1 MTPDLTDRE
10 ETARF
15 FADLARYTMPFGKY
29 QGVPIDELPLEYLL
43 WFAGKGGFPNG
54 RLGELMAIVCTIK
67 SEGDDTIL
75 RPLRALRREGAQQN
89 PVTRRST
96 S

>member
-1 MTPDLTDRE
+1 MSPDRD

-15 FADLARYTMPFGKY
+15 FADLARYTRPFGKY
-29 QGVPIDELPLEYLL
+29 QGIPIDELPLEYLL
-43 WFAGKGGFPNG
+43 WFQGKGGFPNG

-75 RPLRALRREGAQQN
+75 RPLRAQRRKKSRWN
-89 PVTRRST
+89 
-96 S
+96 